1 MVHARRPSRRC
12 EVKSVSHAKG
22 PEEPLTAAIT
32 PDQPADLLGEGEE
45 SWQKNRKMVKR
56 GYSDLVYLP
65 RSKAGWNATLAALAF
80 SQRLNRAGHADLNEW
95 AVMHGAPG
103 SSRYAELGESA
114 LVLWHGTS
122 DERARRIGEVGLFH
136 KRGMW
141 ATSEP
146 RIAHGYTRWRTRQY
160 GVGSA
165 TVVLVLDRSEIEE
178 GVHYSHDSEVIYRF
192 HSGVDSHHIQ
202 YIIWGD
208 HLEFRGDERAAEPSP
223 WGRGRFKR
231 QGGKWVPLSRPPVRL
246 DEGSRYAD
254 FDEWLTQSITR
265 ILRRLGEATAVEVF
279 SSLYATLD
287 PWRALEH
294 ESILTR
300 LEELCAGRR
309 NIGGS
314 IRFSL
319 SRTPTI
325 RSGG

>member
-1 MVHARRPSRRC
+1 MVRIVTGSISTEESNANNLEKPS
-12 EVKSVSHAKG
+12 
-22 PEEPLTAAIT
+22 TAAIA
-32 PDQPADLLGEGEE
+32 PDQLVDLLGEGEE

-65 RSKAGWNATLAALAF
+65 RSRAGWNATLAALAF
-80 SQRLNRAGHADLNEW
+80 SQRLHNAGHADLNEW
-95 AVMHGAPG
+95 AAMHGCPG
-103 SSRYAELGESA
+103 SSRYAALGDSA

-122 DERARRIGEVGLFH
+122 DERAKRIREVGLFH
-136 KRGMW
+136 KRGLW

-146 RIAHGYTRWRTRQY
+146 RIAHAYTRGRSRQY
-160 GVGSA
+160 GAGSA
-165 TVVLVLDRSEIEE
+165 TVVLVLNRGEIEE

-202 YIIWGD
+202 YILWGD
-208 HLEFRGDERAAEPSP
+208 HLEFHGDERAPDPSP
-223 WGRGRFKR
+223 WGRARFKR
-231 QGGKWVPLSRPPVRL
+231 RGGRWVPLSRPPVRL
-246 DEGSRYAD
+246 DGDSEYGD

-294 ESILTR
+294 EAILTR
-300 LEELCAGRR
+300 LEELCTARRTAGR
-309 NIGGS
+309 S

-319 SRTPTI
+319 P
-325 RSGG
+325 